1 MPKLYRN
8 QMQIHTRQ
16 MPPAP
21 GEYLISK
28 AAHTGSRAAG
38 SVTLLL
44 RVEGQVSASPA

>member
-1 MPKLYRN
+1 MQKLYRN
-8 QMQIHTRQ
+8 QMQIHARQ
-16 MPPAP
+16 MPPTL

-28 AAHTGSRAAG
+28 AAHTESQAAG